1 MTLSDERPDP
11 DALLESIESGQKKT
25 GGKLK
30 IFFGYAAGVG
40 KTYAMLEEA
49 RERLDG
55 GIDVVAGYIE
65 PHARP
70 DTAALARDIPSL
82 PQKIIQY
89 RNIQLFEFDID
100 AALLRKPALILVDE
114 LAHENAQG
122 SRNGKRY
129 QDVEELLQAGI
140 DVWATMNVQHVESL
154 NGVVR
159 RITGITVR
167 ETVPD
172 YIIDQ
177 ADKVKLV
184 DIDPEELLKRFAEGK
199 VYGKDRVTVARR
211 NFFTSGNLSSLREI
225 AMRKAAD
232 RVSRD
237 IEREKKPAP
246 EKILV
251 CIGPSPSSASCIRAA
266 ARMADA
272 WHAPWIAVTV
282 LQGDESDGVRENT
295 ALALRLGAKLVS
307 LQGSDIAFA
316 ISEYAK
322 LTGVTNLVIG
332 KRKRHDAFRNL
343 LRPEFADK
351 LAFLLPDVEVHIIP
365 DQLTG
370 SRYRKRKFLQPA
382 GRPDF
387 RLSPR
392 HAFISLAI
400 IAFATLFSY
409 ALRAANIGDHN
420 IIMVYIL
427 GVLVISRY
435 TEGYLYGAVS
445 SVLAVLSFNFF
456 FTEPYFTFNAID
468 PRYPVTF
475 FIMFLVSLI
484 TSAMTVRI
492 KEQVVASV
500 QRERRTEMLYD
511 INRKLLAAYDIAGIT
526 QVIEDHLS
534 AVFSTDAIL
543 YAADPAN
550 AQFARTDGKKNLCE
564 NEKSVVQ
571 WVFANGKAAG
581 IGTGT
586 LSLVPAFYMPVSG
599 REGVIG
605 VIGLSCEKGKRLS
618 HENTVFLGTLASLAA
633 LAIERQSLSDRQH
646 VMELESEK
654 EKMRYDFLRGIS
666 HDLRTPLTA
675 ILGASSVLLENGE
688 ALDGDARYL
697 FASDIKCDAQW
708 LMRMVEN
715 ILSVTKISDGSMR
728 IAKKNEAVEEVVAE
742 AVSLVKT
749 HFSGIRLNV
758 SIPADLLMIPM
769 DGTLIEQVLINLI
782 ENAAKYAGVSPAI
795 ELRVTVDAH
804 NAVFAVTDE
813 GTGIPEEELPR
824 IFDGP
829 VSGDKKTGDGSRGL
843 GIGLMI
849 CASIIKAHGGTISAR
864 NREGHGAEIRFT
876 LPRGQGIT
884 DGKQDAGSDSRG

>member
-11 DALLESIESGQKKT
+11 DALLESIVSGQKKT

-49 RERLDG
+49 HECLKDG
-55 GIDVVAGYIE
+55 VDVIAGYIE

-70 DTAALARDIPSL
+70 DTAALAQGVPAL
-82 PQKIIQY
+82 PQKTIQY
-89 RNIQLFEFDID
+89 RNIQLSEFDID
-100 AALLRKPALILVDE
+100 AALVRKPALILVDE

-246 EKILV
+246 ERILV
-251 CIGPSPSSASCIRAA
+251 CIGPSPSSASCLRAA

-282 LQGDESDGVRENT
+282 LRGDESEGVRENT
-295 ALALRLGAKLVS
+295 ALALRLGAKVVS
-307 LQGSDIAFA
+307 LQGSDIALA

-322 LTGVTNLVIG
+322 LTGVTNIVIG

-343 LRPEFADK
+343 LRPEFADR
-351 LAFLLPDVEVHIIP
+351 LAFLLPEVEVHIIP

-370 SRYRKRKFLQPA
+370 ARYRKRKLSILT
-382 GRPDF
+382 GKY
-387 RLSPR
+387 RLAISPR
-392 HAFISLAI
+392 HTLLSLAI

-435 TEGYLYGAVS
+435 TEGYVYGAVS
-445 SVLAVLSFNFF
+445 SVFAVLSFNFF
-456 FTEPYFTFNAID
+456 LRN
-468 PRYPVTF
+468 
-475 FIMFLVSLI
+475 
-484 TSAMTVRI
+484 RI
-492 KEQVVASV
+492 
-500 QRERRTEMLYD
+500 
-511 INRKLLAAYDIAGIT
+511 
-526 QVIEDHLS
+526 
-534 AVFSTDAIL
+534 
-543 YAADPAN
+543 
-550 AQFARTDGKKNLCE
+550 
-564 NEKSVVQ
+564 
-571 WVFANGKAAG
+571 
-581 IGTGT
+581 
-586 LSLVPAFYMPVSG
+586 
-599 REGVIG
+599 
-605 VIGLSCEKGKRLS
+605 
-618 HENTVFLGTLASLAA
+618 
-633 LAIERQSLSDRQH
+633 SLSTR
-646 VMELESEK
+646 
-654 EKMRYDFLRGIS
+654 
-666 HDLRTPLTA
+666 
-675 ILGASSVLLENGE
+675 
-688 ALDGDARYL
+688 
-697 FASDIKCDAQW
+697 
-708 LMRMVEN
+708 
-715 ILSVTKISDGSMR
+715 
-728 IAKKNEAVEEVVAE
+728 
-742 AVSLVKT
+742 
-749 HFSGIRLNV
+749 
-758 SIPADLLMIPM
+758 
-769 DGTLIEQVLINLI
+769 
-782 ENAAKYAGVSPAI
+782 
-795 ELRVTVDAH
+795 
-804 NAVFAVTDE
+804 
-813 GTGIPEEELPR
+813 
-824 IFDGP
+824 
-829 VSGDKKTGDGSRGL
+829 
-843 GIGLMI
+843 
-849 CASIIKAHGGTISAR
+849 
-864 NREGHGAEIRFT
+864 
-876 LPRGQGIT
+876 
-884 DGKQDAGSDSRG
+884 